1 MANLLF
7 KKGSYND
14 FKTKVLGG
22 KAVAGTLYLTEDE
35 GSLYL
40 GKSDGSVTRIQG
52 TVHQYAT
59 LKDFG
64 ASVTPP
70 YSTDVVYFIADK
82 NALVRWDGSNW
93 IQLNTSKATFDAK
106 VGELNTAIGGVA
118 SDLGEAVARIG
129 ANEGAIKTLNTE
141 VTKKA
146 DKTTVNGI
154 DGRLQT
160 VEGTVATHVQT
171 IKTLATKSEVQAV
184 ASDLGE
190 VSTKVTNLESNK
202 VDKVSGKGLST
213 NDFTNAYKEKLD
225 NIAPKATETYVDSTL
240 NTNADDNHAISNATA
255 TVKFNEIDED
265 IRELNTDIEAVE
277 KDLVDNYVTKVTYN
291 EQIGDIT
298 GDIKAIEDALGLG
311 ETAGDN
317 TVGKRLD
324 ALETLT
330 SGHTTTISGHTSDI
344 AELQTATGTNA
355 GNITTL
361 QGQMTTVT
369 QKANDNATA
378 ITTLRN
384 DVADTYVT
392 KTTYNGKVA
401 EIEGNVS
408 GNAADIKELQ
418 DEIKTKATKT
428 ELNNLDTALQAKID
442 SEIKAVNAM
451 TYKGGISTQA
461 ALNALT
467 GVKVGD
473 TYVVSSAFG
482 SYQPGDLL
490 VASGTETNGVL
501 TSITWNHVETG
512 YNADHQPTLSVSNNV
527 ISLTSVTQDDLGS
540 INIVSATENLTVSTV
555 GTNTISINMEW
566 GSF

>member
-106 VGELNTAIGGVA
+106 VGELNTTIGGVA

-129 ANEGAIKTLNTE
+129 TNEGAIKTLNTE
-141 VTKKA
+141 VAKKA
-146 DKTTVNGI
+146 DNTTVNGI

-160 VEGTVATHVQT
+160 VEGTVSTHVET

-184 ASDLGE
+184 VSDLGE

-202 VDKVSGKGLST
+202 VDKVPGKGLST

-225 NIAPKATETYVDSTL
+225 NIAPNATETYVDSTL
-240 NTNADDNHAISNATA
+240 NTAAAANHAISNATA
-255 TVKFNEIDED
+255 TVKFNEIAED
-265 IRELNTDIEAVE
+265 IRELNTDIGAVE
-277 KDLVDNYVTKVTYN
+277 KDLTDNYVTKVTYN

-311 ETAGDN
+311 GTAGDN

-355 GNITTL
+355 DNITTL
-361 QGQMTTVT
+361 QDQMTTVT

-451 TYKGGISTQA
+451 TYKGGIATQA

-467 GVKVGD
+467 GVKIGD

-482 SYQPGDLL
+482 GYQPGDLL

-501 TSITWNHVETG
+501 SSITWNHVKTG
-512 YNADHQPTLSVSNNV
+512 YNADHQPSLTVSGNV
-527 ISLTSVTQDDLGS
+527 ISLTSAVTGDNLGE
-540 INIVSATENLTVSTV
+540 ITIASATENLTVSTS
-555 GTNTISINMEW
+555 GTTISINMEW

>member
-129 ANEGAIKTLNTE
+129 TNEGAIKTLNTE
-141 VTKKA
+141 VAKKA

-160 VEGTVATHVQT
+160 VEGTVSTHVET

-184 ASDLGE
+184 VSDLGE

-225 NIAPKATETYVDSTL
+225 NIAPNATETYVDSTL
-240 NTNADDNHAISNATA
+240 NTAAAANHAISNATA
-255 TVKFNEIDED
+255 TVKFNEIAED
-265 IRELNTDIEAVE
+265 IRELSTDIGAVE
-277 KDLVDNYVTKVTYN
+277 KDLADNYVTKVTYN
-291 EQIGDIT
+291 EKIGDIT

-355 GNITTL
+355 SNITTL

-392 KTTYNGKVA
+392 KTIYNGKVA

-418 DEIKTKATKT
+418 DDIKTKATKT

-451 TYKGGISTQA
+451 TYKGGIATQA

-482 SYQPGDLL
+482 GYQPGDLL

-512 YNADHQPTLSVSNNV
+512 YNADHQPSLTVSGNV
-527 ISLTSVTQDDLGS
+527 ISLTSAVTGDNLGE
-540 INIVSATENLTVSTV
+540 ITIASATENLTVSTS
-555 GTNTISINMEW
+555 GTTISINMEW

>member
-35 GSLYL
+35 GGLYL

-129 ANEGAIKTLNTE
+129 TNEGAIKTLNTE
-141 VTKKA
+141 VAKKA
-146 DKTTVNGI
+146 DNTTVNGI

-160 VEGTVATHVQT
+160 VEGTVSTHVET

-184 ASDLGE
+184 VSDLGE

-225 NIAPKATETYVDSTL
+225 NIAPNATETYVDSTL
-240 NTNADDNHAISNATA
+240 NTAAAANHAISNATA
-255 TVKFNEIDED
+255 TVKFNEIAED
-265 IRELNTDIEAVE
+265 IRELNTDIGAVE
-277 KDLVDNYVTKVTYN
+277 KDLTDNYVTKVTYN

-311 ETAGDN
+311 GTAGDN

-355 GNITTL
+355 DNITTL
-361 QGQMTTVT
+361 QGQMTAVT

-392 KTTYNGKVA
+392 KTTYNNKVA

-418 DEIKTKATKT
+418 DDIKTKATKT

-451 TYKGGISTQA
+451 TYKGGIATQA

-467 GVKVGD
+467 GVKIGD

-482 SYQPGDLL
+482 GYQPGDLL

-501 TSITWNHVETG
+501 SSVTWNHVKTG
-512 YNADHQPTLSVSNNV
+512 YNADHQPSLTVSGNV
-527 ISLTSVTQDDLGS
+527 ISLTSAVTGDNLGE
-540 INIVSATENLTVSTV
+540 ITIASATENLTVSTS
-555 GTNTISINMEW
+555 GTTISINMEW

>member
-106 VGELNTAIGGVA
+106 VSELNTAIGGVA

-129 ANEGAIKTLNTE
+129 TNEGAIKTLNTE
-141 VTKKA
+141 VAKKA

-184 ASDLGE
+184 VSDLGE

-240 NTNADDNHAISNATA
+240 NTGADDNHAISNATA

-265 IRELNTDIEAVE
+265 IRELNAAIEAVE
-277 KDLVDNYVTKVTYN
+277 KDLVDDYVTKVTYN

-418 DEIKTKATKT
+418 DDIKTKATKT

-451 TYKGGISTQA
+451 TYKGGIATQA

-467 GVKVGD
+467 GVKIGD

-482 SYQPGDLL
+482 GYQPGDLL

-501 TSITWNHVETG
+501 SSITWNHVETG
-512 YNADHQPTLSVSNNV
+512 YNADHQPSLTVSGNV
-527 ISLTSVTQDDLGS
+527 ISLTSAVTGDNLGE
-540 INIVSATENLTVSTV
+540 ITIASATENLTVSTS
-555 GTNTISINMEW
+555 GTTISINMEW

>member
-129 ANEGAIKTLNTE
+129 TNEGAIKTLNTE
-141 VTKKA
+141 VAKKA
-146 DKTTVNGI
+146 DNTTVNGI

-160 VEGTVATHVQT
+160 VEGTVSTHVET

-184 ASDLGE
+184 VSDLGE

-225 NIAPKATETYVDSTL
+225 NIAPNATETYVDSTL
-240 NTNADDNHAISNATA
+240 NTAAAANHAISNATA
-255 TVKFNEIDED
+255 TVKFNEIAED
-265 IRELNTDIEAVE
+265 IRELNTDIGAVE
-277 KDLVDNYVTKVTYN
+277 KDLTDNYVTKVTYN

-311 ETAGDN
+311 GTAGDN

-355 GNITTL
+355 DNITTL

-451 TYKGGISTQA
+451 TYKGGIATQA

-467 GVKVGD
+467 GVKIGD

-482 SYQPGDLL
+482 GYQPGDLL

-501 TSITWNHVETG
+501 SSITWNHVETG
-512 YNADHQPTLSVSNNV
+512 YNADHQPSLTVSGNV
-527 ISLTSVTQDDLGS
+527 ISLTSAVTGDNLGE
-540 INIVSATENLTVSTV
+540 ITIASATENLTVSTS
-555 GTNTISINMEW
+555 GTTISINMEW